1 MSFKV
6 SLTILSELEF
16 SLATSSKRR
25 FLHAKIETRKLF
37 PLWRAITRE
46 GKGPVVRDDAK
57 SIKLR
62 WDFHPG
68 APFSC
73 KKSDFLR

>member
-1 MSFKV
+1 MIAPGFRE
-6 SLTILSELEF
+6 I
-16 SLATSSKRR
+16 
-25 FLHAKIETRKLF
+25 KIITENKGKLV

-62 WDFHPG
+62 WNLLPG

>member
-1 MSFKV
+1 MIAPGFCE
-6 SLTILSELEF
+6 I
-16 SLATSSKRR
+16 
-25 FLHAKIETRKLF
+25 KIITENKGKLV

-68 APFSC
+68 AIFSRQ
-73 KKSDFLR
+73 KSDFLR